1 MEQSQSNP
9 AIAFLENSQDVECSE
24 QLMKNYARYLLKE
37 ANIRQFP
44 VRLTTLKEH
53 FPFPV
58 HTKHLPQESRGCIT
72 DTLRIFLNSKD
83 RSSVQQFT
91 LAHEFM
97 EMLFFALKEG
107 IADSWM
113 TDQLFVDLQK
123 RKEFLCDI
131 GAAELLMPLPF
142 FREFVSQS
150 PISFAWIREI
160 ALHCKL
166 SLMAVLRRIV
176 ETSLTPLAMVIWRY
190 KHKAKER
197 KDCPKKMRV
206 ERWFI
211 SPSVKCYI
219 PTGKS
224 ASATS
229 AVYRAFRENKEIAEF
244 EQIDLTS
251 IHGNYFMESLPY
263 SVKGERLVIS
273 LIHLI

>member
-1 MEQSQSNP
+1 LEQSQSNP

-24 QLMKNYARYLLKE
+24 QLMRNYAHHLLKE

-44 VRLTTLKEH
+44 VRLTTLKER
-53 FPFPV
+53 FPFPI

-107 IADSWM
+107 VADSWM
-113 TDQLFVDLQK
+113 MDQLFVDLQK

-160 ALHCKL
+160 TLRCKL
-166 SLMAVLRRIV
+166 SLMTVLRRIV
-176 ETSLTPLAMVIWRY
+176 ETSLSPLAMVIWRY
-190 KHKAKER
+190 KHKPNER
-197 KDCPKKMRV
+197 KDLPKKMRV
-206 ERWFI
+206 ERWFL

-224 ASATS
+224 APTTS
-229 AVYRAFRENKEIAEF
+229 SVYRAFSENKSITEF
-244 EQIDLTS
+244 EQIDLTG
-251 IHGNYFMESLPY
+251 IHGHYWMESLPY
-263 SVKGERLVIS
+263 SNKGERQIIS
-273 LIHLI
+273 LIHLT